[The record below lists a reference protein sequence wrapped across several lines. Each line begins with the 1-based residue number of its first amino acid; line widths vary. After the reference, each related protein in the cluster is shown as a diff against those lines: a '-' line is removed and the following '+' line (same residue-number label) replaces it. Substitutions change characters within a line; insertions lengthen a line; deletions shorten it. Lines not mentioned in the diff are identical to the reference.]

1 MELSP
6 VAMRNGKQELA
17 AECRC
22 PPKTAQSAR
31 DGRCYEL
38 FQAGP
43 CEKGQF
49 FAPDIEYNTNS
60 T

>member
-1 MELSP
+1 MELTPAPTTS
-6 VAMRNGKQELA
+6 KSEQLS

-38 FQAGP
+38 FTIGP
-43 CEKGQF
+43 CERGQY
-49 FAPDIEYNTNS
+49 FAPDTYFAIS
-60 T
+60 SP